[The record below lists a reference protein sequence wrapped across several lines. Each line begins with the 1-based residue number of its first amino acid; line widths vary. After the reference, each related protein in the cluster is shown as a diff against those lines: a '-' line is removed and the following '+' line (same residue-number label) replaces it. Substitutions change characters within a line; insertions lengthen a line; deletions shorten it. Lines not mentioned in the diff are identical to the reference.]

1 MQFDTFFTLYG
12 LHHEALN
19 IILMAVLIIQKKSRI
34 RHGPHPGTNLA
45 GVPEKSA
52 HSRSCL
58 KGIAGRSISTLW
70 RVGDCNRYMLKEDSV
85 RDFSNGT
92 MHGVTYIRADK

>member
-1 MQFDTFFTLYG
+1 MQLDTFLTGFG
-12 LHHEALN
+12 SAIRNALD
-19 IILMAVLIIQKKSRI
+19 IILMAGLTTQKKSRI

-58 KGIAGRSISTLW
+58 KGIAGHSISILW
-70 RVGDCNRYMLKEDSV
+70 RVGD
-85 RDFSNGT
+85 
-92 MHGVTYIRADK
+92 